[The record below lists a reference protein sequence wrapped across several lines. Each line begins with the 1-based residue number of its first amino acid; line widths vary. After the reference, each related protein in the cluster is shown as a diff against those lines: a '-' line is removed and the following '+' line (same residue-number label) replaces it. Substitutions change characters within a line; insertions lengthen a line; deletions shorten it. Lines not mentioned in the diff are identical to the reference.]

1 MGKYKRYESSKTAQ
15 TDKPNIRKM
24 MKYTAKKILWITNYS
39 LSFSRKDERKEILI
53 KLLGC
58 VVILQSLSLIFS
70 FSLNTMEI
78 FLINPFATLSLL
90 FLILVFI
97 FKKEIN
103 SLSLFKKKEN
113 QTENQKESVYKKKC
127 SSN

>member
-1 MGKYKRYESSKTAQ
+1 MGRYKRYETGRRIE
-15 TDKPNIRKM
+15 TNKPDIRKM
-24 MKYTAKKILWITNYS
+24 VKYTAKKILWLTNYS
-39 LSFSRKDERKEILI
+39 LSFSRKDERKEIFI

-90 FLILVFI
+90 FLLLVFI

-103 SLSLFKKKEN
+103 SLSLFKKKE
-113 QTENQKESVYKKKC
+113 TKRKSRREC
-127 SSN
+127 L